1 MLKTTYSGSRLQNVD
16 PGCIEVVHSW
26 KPIGC
31 EGNDVHS
38 SRDEGV
44 SIGLA
49 AARRTVRSAAARS
62 DQSGSELSGKRA
74 DNMSRV
80 R

>member
-1 MLKTTYSGSRLQNVD
+1 M
-16 PGCIEVVHSW
+16 
-26 KPIGC
+26 
-31 EGNDVHS
+31 
-38 SRDEGV
+38 